1 MFLLTKRTGCCFT
14 VVAML
19 IAVAQFGRNVAAD
32 DQPKFSLKLE
42 DKPKVS
48 VNLAVTQAENL
59 SKAFQK
65 AAKTVR
71 PSVVSVSSVRKFA
84 AKGRGR
90 SQPELPDEL
99 RRFFGEDPF
108 EKFFQSP
115 FGPDSGGEQQSL
127 GSGMIVRENGYLV
140 TNHHVVRG
148 ADELTV
154 TLADKRQLTA
164 TVVGAD
170 QRTDLAVLKV
180 NATGLSP
187 AVLGDSD
194 QLEVGEW
201 VVAIGSPLGFDQ
213 TVTAGIISATGR
225 QVGVTQG
232 GYEDFLQTDAAINP
246 GNSGG
251 PLVNLRGEVIGIN
264 TAIASRTGGYMG
276 IGFAIPA
283 KIVKS
288 VVDQILTSGKV
299 TRGRIGAMIQD
310 LTPELAESFGYKQSG
325 GALIGD
331 VVPDSPAAKA
341 GLKAGDIVVKF
352 QGREV
357 KSAGEFRNA
366 VAATA
371 PGTKA
376 TIDIFRDGQM
386 QSVRIETDLL
396 SDQVEQSAAGDEAPA
411 SGRFG
416 LSVRTLTPE
425 LAAQLGLKEGAKGVL
440 VSSVQPGS
448 VASRAGVRANDVIV
462 AVGDKDVQTADDF
475 HAAMKSLKPEQGI
488 RLRLIRDGARLFL
501 FFRGSEPGATR

>member
-1 MFLLTKRTGCCFT
+1 MFGLTKHASVWFSIVATL
-14 VVAML
+14 VVAS
-19 IAVAQFGRNVAAD
+19 QFGGNVAAED
-32 DQPKFSLKLE
+32 PPKFSLKLGDQE
-42 DKPKVS
+42 KFSLNVA
-48 VNLAVTQAENL
+48 VNQAQNL
-59 SKAFQK
+59 SQAFQK
-65 AAKTVR
+65 AAKSVR
-71 PSVVSVSSVRKFA
+71 PAVVSVSSVRKMA
-84 AKGRGR
+84 ARGRGR

-108 EKFFQSP
+108 EKFFQFP
-115 FGPDSGGEQQSL
+115 FGPDSGGEQQSI
-127 GSGMIVRENGYLV
+127 GSGVIVRENGYLV

-164 TVVGAD
+164 TVVGVD
-170 QRTDLAVLKV
+170 QRTDLAVLKI

-213 TVTAGIISATGR
+213 TVTAGIISAVGR
-225 QVGVTQG
+225 QVSVTQG

-366 VAATA
+366 VAATS

-376 TIDIFRDGQM
+376 TIDIFRDGKLQT
-386 QSVRIETDLL
+386 VRIETDLL
-396 SDQVEQSAAGDEAPA
+396 SDRDEQSPAGEESPA

-416 LSVRTLTPE
+416 FSVRTLTPE
-425 LAAQLGLKEGAKGVL
+425 LAAQLSLKEGTKGV
-440 VSSVQPGS
+440 VVTSVQSGS
-448 VASRAGVRANDVIV
+448 VASRAGVKANDVIV
-462 AVGDKDVQTADDF
+462 AVGDKDVQTADEF
-475 HAAMKSLKPEQGI
+475 HAAMKSVKPEQGV
-488 RLRLIRDGARLFL
+488 RLRLIREGARLFL
-501 FFRGSEPGATR
+501 FFRGTEPGTPR

>member
-1 MFLLTKRTGCCFT
+1 MSVLTNRAAGRFF
-14 VVAML
+14 AAAIL
-19 IAVAQFGRNVAAD
+19 IAVAPFGRQVVAD
-32 DQPKFSLKLE
+32 DP
-42 DKPKVS
+42 PKVS
-48 VNLAVTQAENL
+48 LNVAVTQAENL

-71 PSVVSVSSVRKFA
+71 PAVVSVSSVRKFA

-90 SQPELPDEL
+90 SQPELPDDL

-108 EKFFQSP
+108 EKFFQFPFP
-115 FGPDSGGEQQSL
+115 FGPDSRGEQQSL
-127 GSGMIVRENGYLV
+127 GSGVIVRDNGFLV

-170 QRTDLAVLKV
+170 PRTDLAVLKI

-283 KIVKS
+283 KLVKS

-310 LTPELAESFGYKQSG
+310 LTPELAESFGYKQPG

-341 GLKAGDIVVKF
+341 GLKPGDIVVKF
-352 QGREV
+352 QGRDV

-376 TIDIFRDGQM
+376 TIDIFRDGKT
-386 QSVRIETDLL
+386 QSVRIDIDVLN
-396 SDQVEQSAAGDEAPA
+396 EQAEQTITGDESPAPD
-411 SGRFG
+411 RFG

-425 LAAQLGLKEGAKGVL
+425 LAAQLGLKEETKGVL
-440 VSSVQPGS
+440 VTSVQPGS

-475 HAAMKSLKPEQGI
+475 HAAMKSIKPEKGI